1 MDYYISDLHLG
12 HANVIRWDK
21 RPFDS
26 IGEMHR
32 EIIRRWNRTV
42 TPKDTVWLL
51 GDVAWNTKTAQ
62 EILPQ
67 LRGTKHLILGNHDKQ
82 SEEFFSLFSSV
93 RELAVLKD
101 QGQQVILCHYP
112 IAHWQNQ
119 YRNAV
124 HLYGHVHNTQ
134 DDAAFLHYGAY
145 CRSMGIPFE
154 AYNVGCMLPYMD
166 YTPRTLAQ
174 IREANRTERT

>member
-32 EIIRRWNRTV
+32 EVIRRWNCTV

-62 EILPQ
+62 EILENKELRQ
-67 LRGTKHLILGNHDKQ
+67 LFDAARDASPEDL
-82 SEEFFSLFSSV
+82 
-93 RELAVLKD
+93 R
-101 QGQQVILCHYP
+101 
-112 IAHWQNQ
+112 
-119 YRNAV
+119 AV
-124 HLYGHVHNTQ
+124 H
-134 DDAAFLHYGAY
+134 D
-145 CRSMGIPFE
+145 
-154 AYNVGCMLPYMD
+154 ML
-166 YTPRTLAQ
+166 LALK
-174 IREANRTERT
+174 RKDRK